1 MSEKGYDDIMD
12 MLNISD
18 ESIEQ
23 TKKERLKYYCCD
35 RFYGKEKLLCNNI
48 EKLTYWLSDRSGLG
62 MKDVINELLSEN
74 VSCEDLNGKYQEPLS
89 YLHRK
94 GVDGIIKRVD
104 DSYYTRKLSNCCLVK
119 DENGEWDYVNKLNS
133 SYSDLSELL
142 TTLFLKGGQ
151 VDKLSQ
157 MNTPELKEYLL
168 SLKGKTMLKLF
179 KKYFT
184 FEEYKDFTYN
194 TRNNTIIGDRVE
206 NMVRDMLVND
216 GYTTLY
222 EGGNGDFI
230 DMLYGIDLIM
240 EKDGEIY
247 LVQVK
252 SKSYKAK
259 KSIENK
265 YYRYIDIFAGE
276 SRDGNGID
284 LYFRKDDFEEV
295 FLPKTTLEKNINFL
309 KNKIY

>member
-1 MSEKGYDDIMD
+1 MIENGYDDIMD

-18 ESIEQ
+18 ESIKE

-35 RFYGKEKLLCNNI
+35 RFYGKEKLLCNKI
-48 EKLTYWLSDRSGLG
+48 EKLTYWLCDRDGLS
-62 MKDVINELLSEN
+62 MKDTINQLLRQN
-74 VSCEDLNGKYQEPLS
+74 VSCEDLNGIYQEPLS
-89 YLHRK
+89 YLYK
-94 GVDGIIKRVD
+94 KNVDGIIKRYD
-104 DSYYTRKLSNCCLVK
+104 DTYYTKKLNNCCLVK

-133 SYSDLSELL
+133 SYSDISELL

-157 MNTPELKEYLL
+157 MNIPELKDYLL
-168 SLKGKTMLKLF
+168 SLKGKTMLMLF

-184 FEEYKDFTYN
+184 FEEYRDFTYN

-222 EGGNGDFI
+222 EGCNGDFI

-240 EKDGEIY
+240 EKNGDIY

-284 LYFRKDDFEEV
+284 LFFRKDDFKEV
-295 FLPKTTLEKNINFL
+295 FLPKSTLEKNINYL
-309 KNKIY
+309 KKKIY